1 MLVKDFGEFYELA
14 WQKKV
19 RSRMVLG
26 RSDVTYVFLV
36 MPHGEDR
43 KRRVAELGGRCFV
56 ARGIHKDIFAE

>member
-1 MLVKDFGEFYELA
+1 
-14 WQKKV
+14 
-19 RSRMVLG
+19 MVLG